1 MPKKQEET
9 ESGWVKV
16 SLQEYNNISHKTEL
30 AQSDDGTRQG
40 KQSDET
46 TRRLFLLVLPVLEH
60 LLLLTLPLLELP
72 ELGLAECLNFAF
84 LLLALCTV
92 LGEFLYPYR

>member
-1 MPKKQEET
+1 MPKKQKET

-16 SLQEYNNISHKTEL
+16 SLQEYNNIS
-30 AQSDDGTRQG
+30 DDGTRG

-92 LGEFLYPYR
+92 LGEFLCPYR